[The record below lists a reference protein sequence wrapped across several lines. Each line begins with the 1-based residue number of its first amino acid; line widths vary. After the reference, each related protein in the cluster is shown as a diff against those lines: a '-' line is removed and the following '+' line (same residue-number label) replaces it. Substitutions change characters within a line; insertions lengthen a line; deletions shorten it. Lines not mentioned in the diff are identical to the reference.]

1 MINKSSLDSPAVVVR
16 NLIASYLQ
24 SPVLWDIDFE
34 IPQRV
39 LCGIIGP
46 NGSGKST
53 LLKSIMGL
61 HRPDSGTVRIFG
73 NKINEVRHRVSYVP
87 QRESVDWN
95 FPVTVMDVTLMG
107 RFSSKNIFKRIS
119 PLDRKIALEALE
131 QVSLVE
137 YKDKHIS
144 QLSGG
149 QQQRVFLAR
158 ALAQQAD
165 LYIMDEPFAGVD
177 AITED
182 SILKLMNQLKGEGKT
197 VVIVHHD
204 LQTAYNYFDY
214 FILLNTRLIAAAYKQ
229 EAFTDHNLR
238 ETFGSKL
245 QILSNL
251 SEMMRREEL
260 SPASTRVHINKS
272 HD

>member
-1 MINKSSLDSPAVVVR
+1 MSDHTSQATHAVEVR
-16 NLIASYLQ
+16 NLTASYGNV
-24 SPVLWDIDFE
+24 PVLWDIDFD
-34 IPQRV
+34 IPKGV

-53 LLKSIMGL
+53 LLKCIMGL
-61 HRPDSGTVRIFG
+61 HRPDSGTVKIFG
-73 NKINEVRHRVSYVP
+73 KDIDAARQSVSYVP
-87 QRESVDWN
+87 QRETVDWN

-107 RFSSKNIFKRIS
+107 RYTSKNIF
-119 PLDRKIALEALE
+119 RKISQLDKKIAMEALE
-131 QVSLVE
+131 QVNLVE

-158 ALAQQAD
+158 ALARRAE

-182 SILKLMNQLKGEGKT
+182 AILKLLNQMKSEGKT
-197 VVIVHHD
+197 AIIVHHD
-204 LQTAYNYFDY
+204 LQTAYDFFDH
-214 FILLNTRLIAAAYKQ
+214 IIMLNTRLVAAAPKEDAFQ
-229 EAFTDHNLR
+229 ENNLR

-245 QILSNL
+245 SILTKM
-251 SEMMRREEL
+251 SEMTN
-260 SPASTRVHINKS
+260 SDTIFFTSKTPNNSNDA
-272 HD
+272 

>member
-1 MINKSSLDSPAVVVR
+1 MIAPSSLNTPAVEVR
-16 NLIASYLQ
+16 NLTASYAQ
-24 SPVLWDIDFE
+24 TPVLWDIDLV
-34 IPQRV
+34 IPQGV

-61 HRPDSGTVRIFG
+61 HRPDTGMVRLFG
-73 NKINEVRHRVSYVP
+73 QKIEDVRHRVSYVP

-95 FPVTVMDVTLMG
+95 FPVSVMDVVLMG

-119 PLDRKIALEALE
+119 QMDREIALEALN
-131 QVSLVE
+131 QVNLVE

-182 SILKLMNQLKGEGKT
+182 AILKLMNQIKNDGKT
-197 VVIVHHD
+197 VIIVHHD
-204 LQTAYNYFDY
+204 LQTAYEFFDY
-214 FILLNTRLIAAAYKQ
+214 FVLLNSRLVAAAYKQ
-229 EAFTDHNLR
+229 EVFNDHNLR

-245 QILSNL
+245 NILSRL
-251 SEMMRREEL
+251 SEMIGKEGL
-260 SPASTRVHINKS
+260 SQPASDTQ
-272 HD
+272 